1 VLDSLL
7 GRRQL
12 KERIDELEQQRDR
25 LSAQLEAESERRSE
39 AVSDRQAAQERVNRL
54 EDRIADLEG
63 QLEAATDEA
72 AGGAP
77 ALSFRETADLRGDR
91 LDAVLERLES
101 VDAGGEGALTAV
113 LEADAELPVAV
124 DEHFDD
130 HAPLVDRA
138 APCVVYADDA
148 GILSVAL
155 RPPLPPSPQCAWDDG
170 FVVDREWFQPVG
182 EYALAVVRSDLFA
195 VGVYEGRERTD
206 YEGFESD
213 VMNEHSKGGFS
224 QGRFERRRDEQIE
237 DHLAECTEALEAIDV
252 DRLIVVGQEP
262 LLEDVADLAV
272 RTMAV
277 DATGSPRDALESAH
291 RSFWTTR
298 LFAI

>member
-12 KERIDELEQQRDR
+12 KERIDELEDERDR

-39 AVSDRQAAQERVNRL
+39 AVSARQAAEERVNRL
-54 EDRIADLEG
+54 EDRIADLNG
-63 QLEAATDEA
+63 QLERAGAEA
-72 AGGAP
+72 AGEGSAP
-77 ALSFRETADLRGDR
+77 TFRETADVRGDR
-91 LDAVLERLES
+91 LDAVLDRLES
-101 VDAGGEGALTAV
+101 VDAGAEGALTAV
-113 LEADAELPVAV
+113 LGADAELPEAV
-124 DEHFDD
+124 DERFGD
-130 HAPLVDRA
+130 HAHLVDRA
-138 APCVVYADDA
+138 TPCVVYADDA
-148 GILSVAL
+148 GLVSVAL
-155 RPPLPPSPQCAWDDG
+155 RPPFPPESRVTWADG

-195 VGVYEGRERTD
+195 VGVYDGRERTD

-237 DHLAECTEALEAIDV
+237 NHLAECHDVIDAIDV
-252 DRLIVVGQEP
+252 DRLIVLGQDP
-262 LLEDVADLAV
+262 LLDDFADRAE
-272 RTMAV
+272 RTKAV
-277 DATGSPRDALESAH
+277 DATGSPRDALEAAH